1 MKLKL
6 EMMPEMEETEVV
18 IKCANI
24 DSDILRLQ
32 QVIDEFMHG
41 KNSFVFFKED
51 TEFYFSVEEVLFF
64 ETEGNKVNAHTADDV
79 YTVKYKLFELE
90 ELLPGHFVRISKSG
104 IVNADKIYSI
114 QRNITAASAIEF
126 QGSHKQV
133 FVSRSY
139 YKILKNK
146 LEEKR

>member
-6 EMMPEMEETEVV
+6 EMVPEMEETEVI

-104 IVNADKIYSI
+104 IVNANKIYSI
-114 QRNITAASAIEF
+114 QRNITSSSAIEF

>member
-64 ETEGNKVNAHTADDV
+64 ETEGNKVTAHTSDDV

>member
-1 MKLKL
+1 
-6 EMMPEMEETEVV
+6 MMPEMEETEVV

-64 ETEGNKVNAHTADDV
+64 ETEGNKVTAHTSDDV

-139 YKILKNK
+139 YKVLKNK

>member
-6 EMMPEMEETEVV
+6 EMVPEMEETEVI

-32 QVIDEFMHG
+32 QVIDEFIHG
-41 KNSFVFFKED
+41 KNSFVFYKED

-64 ETEGNKVNAHTADDV
+64 ETEGNKVNAHTIDDV

-104 IVNADKIYSI
+104 IVNANKIYSI
-114 QRNITAASAIEF
+114 QRNITSSSAIEF
-126 QGSHKQV
+126 QGSHKQI

-139 YKILKNK
+139 YKVLKNK
-146 LEEKR
+146 LEG

>member
-1 MKLKL
+1 
-6 EMMPEMEETEVV
+6 MPEMEETEVV

-64 ETEGNKVNAHTADDV
+64 ETEGNKVNEHTADDV

-104 IVNADKIYSI
+104 IVNANKIYSI
-114 QRNITAASAIEF
+114 QRNITADSAIEF

-139 YKILKNK
+139 YNVLKNK

>member
-6 EMMPEMEETEVV
+6 EMAPEMKETEVV

-139 YKILKNK
+139 YKVLKNK

>member
-104 IVNADKIYSI
+104 IVNANKIYSI
-114 QRNITAASAIEF
+114 QRNITSSSAIEF

>member
-1 MKLKL
+1 
-6 EMMPEMEETEVV
+6 
-18 IKCANI
+18 
-24 DSDILRLQ
+24 
-32 QVIDEFMHG
+32 MHG

-104 IVNADKIYSI
+104 IVNANKIYSI
-114 QRNITAASAIEF
+114 QRNITSSSAIEF
-126 QGSHKQV
+126 QGSHKQI

-139 YKILKNK
+139 YKVLKNK

>member
-64 ETEGNKVNAHTADDV
+64 ETEGNKVTAHTSDDV

-139 YKILKNK
+139 YKVLKNK

>member
-139 YKILKNK
+139 YKVLKNK

>member
-6 EMMPEMEETEVV
+6 EMMPEMEETEIV

-139 YKILKNK
+139 YKVLKNK

>member
-32 QVIDEFMHG
+32 QVIAEFMHG

-64 ETEGNKVNAHTADDV
+64 ETEGNKVNAHTSDDV

-126 QGSHKQV
+126 QGSHKQI

-139 YKILKNK
+139 YKVLKNK

>member
-64 ETEGNKVNAHTADDV
+64 ETEGNKVTAHTSDDV

-114 QRNITAASAIEF
+114 QRNITAASANEF

-139 YKILKNK
+139 YKVLKNK